1 MNEALFT
8 LSVATEGARRSVPL
22 ALSVF
27 AYGAVFGVLARQAGL
42 SLAEASLMSGLVCAG
57 SSQFVVLDL
66 WKQPLPVI
74 AITFTALVVN
84 LRYLLMGA
92 ALAPHLRGLP
102 APKAYASA
110 FFMGDENWSLTVREF
125 AGGRRDAAF
134 LLGSGLTLFLTWVGA
149 TAAGHA
155 LGAGIH
161 DPARWGL
168 DFAFTAVFVAL
179 LVGLWRGKSD
189 ALPWIAAGAVSLAA
203 SYLLAGRWYILLGG
217 IAGSVVG
224 AVRDAR

>member
-1 MNEALFT
+1 M
-8 LSVATEGARRSVPL
+8 EGARRSVPM

-42 SLAEASLMSGLVCAG
+42 SLGEASLMSGLVCAG
-57 SSQFVVLDL
+57 SSQFIVLDL
-66 WKQPLPVI
+66 WKQPLPVV
-74 AITFTALVVN
+74 AITITALVVN

-92 ALAPHLRGLP
+92 ALAPHLWGLP
-102 APKAYASA
+102 ASKAYASA
-110 FFMGDENWSLTVREF
+110 FFMGDENWALTVREF
-125 AGGRRDAAF
+125 AGGRRDAAY
-134 LLGSGLTLFLTWVGA
+134 LLGRGLTLFLTWVSA
-149 TAAGHA
+149 TAIGNA
-155 LGAGIH
+155 LGAGIY

-179 LVGLWRGKSD
+179 LAGIWRGKSD

-203 SYLLAGRWYILLGG
+203 SYLLPGKWHILLGG
-217 IAGSVVG
+217 MAGSVVG